1 MTGLFGESNLSN
13 SILTGE
19 TMSDNII
26 TTEERYTSATHAS
39 NLRCE
44 SDKPGQID
52 PIIAAGMSPSRLG
65 AALLR
70 LHSEYD
76 GVAKPRAMASKQ
88 IAVIAKAFDSKGL
101 PVVLTGAGV
110 IAHKERRMNQAN
122 QMVGKWLAN
131 EITLFMVS
139 LKSLPGVREQLA
151 MAADRTGISREVSG
165 AVLLWWLDHKC
176 PACGGTALELVNGGK
191 TGRACKKCRGTG
203 NALLP
208 GDDDGR
214 RVEAYIK
221 QCLDSARGSIGK
233 RLRG

>member
-52 PIIAAGMSPSRLG
+52 PIIAAGMSPSRMG

-76 GVAKPRAMASKQ
+76 GASKPP
-88 IAVIAKAFDSKGL
+88 G
-101 PVVLTGAGV
+101 
-110 IAHKERRMNQAN
+110 QAA
-122 QMVGKWLAN
+122 QTDVTMM
-131 EITLFMVS
+131 MVS
-139 LKSLPGVREQLA
+139 IKSLPGVREQLA
-151 MAADRTGISREVSG
+151 MVADRMGISREVSN

-176 PACGGTALELVNGGK
+176 HACGGTALELVNGGK

-203 NALLP
+203 DALLP

>member
-76 GVAKPRAMASKQ
+76 GASKPP
-88 IAVIAKAFDSKGL
+88 G
-101 PVVLTGAGV
+101 
-110 IAHKERRMNQAN
+110 QAA
-122 QMVGKWLAN
+122 QTDVTMM
-131 EITLFMVS
+131 MVS
-139 LKSLPGVREQLA
+139 LKSLPGVCEQLA
-151 MAADRTGISREVSG
+151 MAAYRMGIDVKVSG
-165 AVLLWWLDHKC
+165 TVLLWWLDHKC
-176 PACGGTALELVNGGK
+176 PACGGTALELVKGGK

-203 NALLP
+203 QSKIP
-208 GDDDGR
+208 HGDAGR
-214 RVEAYIK
+214 RLASYI
-221 QCLDSARGSIGK
+221 DDAVNSARASIK
-233 RLRG
+233 RRLRG

>member
-52 PIIAAGMSPSRLG
+52 PIIAAGMSPSRMG

-76 GVAKPRAMASKQ
+76 GASKPP
-88 IAVIAKAFDSKGL
+88 G
-101 PVVLTGAGV
+101 
-110 IAHKERRMNQAN
+110 QAA
-122 QMVGKWLAN
+122 QTDVTMM
-131 EITLFMVS
+131 MVS
-139 LKSLPGVREQLA
+139 IKSLPGVREQLA
-151 MAADRTGISREVSG
+151 IAADRMGISREVSG

-203 NALLP
+203 EIVIPHGEA
-208 GDDDGR
+208 GKRVATFIDD
-214 RVEAYIK
+214 
-221 QCLDSARGSIGK
+221 CLDRARHSIKK